1 MSRISD
7 LVDLTL
13 AKLKD
18 SDQLLDLALPVLGNI
33 VAALAI
39 FYIGKWIA
47 ALLLRL
53 MRQAMARARVDET
66 LASFISNVLYGLALA
81 VVVIAALGRLGVETT
96 SAAAIL
102 GGMALAIG
110 LSLQGQLSSL
120 AAGVIL
126 IVFRPFKRGDVVSVG
141 GTVGT
146 VEEIRI
152 VHTVLTTGDNQ
163 IVYVPNSNI
172 TTTTIT
178 NYSARRTRRI
188 DLTIGI
194 AYDSDLRKAKQLL
207 QLLLAEE
214 PRGLPKPA
222 ATVEVKELTD
232 KTVNFAVRL
241 WVKTDDWWL
250 VQCELVERIK
260 LQFDANGIEIPSPP
274 RAVQLEGLQGLLK
287 LRKEETG

>member
-1 MSRISD
+1 MSRISE
-7 LVDLTL
+7 LFDLTL

-18 SDQLLDLALPVLGNI
+18 SEQLLDLALPVLGNV

-53 MRQAMARARVDET
+53 MRQAMTRAKVDET

-102 GGMALAIG
+102 GGAALAIG

-172 TTTTIT
+172 TTTTII

-207 QLLLAEE
+207 QQLLAGE

-241 WVKTDDWWL
+241 WVKTDDWWS

-274 RAVQLEGLQGLLK
+274 RAVQLEGLQDFLK